1 MSSAGSQT
9 GDGGN
14 APALSLL
21 RVLGRRWFHIV
32 IAVVVAGALGL
43 IVSMAVTPTYKA
55 SGRIFLSTDAPES
68 GGTVDLSRVVQ
79 TQAELATSTQ
89 ADIEVGTRLNQSP
102 DYVAAHVSAVPAD
115 SGYYFTITALADS
128 QVRAT
133 KLVSTTR
140 DVYKSLLSSYGGGD
154 KAAVTAIQKAR
165 DDAQAEYTR
174 ITRPGMPPTPN
185 AEVLQKTISA
195 LNQKL
200 ADASVA
206 QAVAATSVQ
215 LAEDPQDAGQI
226 APKPFTSVLIAGLIG
241 LFVSIAVIWI
251 RYLRRPTVLD
261 GRAAA
266 DSLGAPLIVGGSGGV
281 TPSID
286 TIVSAMAA
294 VLSPTVKVVALT
306 PATPGDLTAETVAG
320 VAASWSD
327 DQGVVLVLDAS
338 PSSEV
343 RSMLERLPRA
353 TSGEL
358 PRWAHEPTCLARS
371 SGSGRGH
378 VLYNRV
384 SPSRASRPGGLAP
397 ILADRAPVVDLVLL
411 LTPPLTDLP
420 MTAASA
426 LQADAVVVIT
436 SPVTRTDELASVPRD
451 WPALA
456 ERIVGV
462 IHAERG
468 GFRPSSIATEARG
481 GGGRLT
487 VGGAMDRDLDGGGD
501 PEATDRYARP
511 GGGSK
516 Y

>member
-43 IVSMAVTPTYKA
+43 IVSMAVTPTYKSTA
-55 SGRIFLSTDAPES
+55 RVFLSTDVSQAGS
-68 GGTVDLSRVVQ
+68 SVDLSRLVQ

-89 ADIEVGTRLNQSP
+89 AMKQVGAQLKQ
-102 DYVAAHVSAVPAD
+102 DQGYVAAHVTAVPAD
-115 SGYYFTITALADS
+115 SAYYFTISATADT
-128 QVRAT
+128 QVKAT
-133 KLVSTTR
+133 RLVSTTR
-140 DVYKSLLSSYGGGD
+140 DVYKSLLSGYSGGD
-154 KAAVTAIQKAR
+154 QTAVAAIKKAR
-165 DDAQAEYTR
+165 DDAQADLRNQATGS
-174 ITRPGMPPTPN
+174 PQFN
-185 AEVLQKTISA
+185 VLSKTVDQ
-195 LNQKL
+195 LNGKL
-200 ADASVA
+200 ADAAVA
-206 QAVAATSVQ
+206 QAVSATTVQ
-215 LAEDPQDAGQI
+215 LAEDPNDAGQI

-241 LFVSIAVIWI
+241 LFAVAVIWI

-266 DSLGAPLIVGGSGGV
+266 DAIGAPLIVGGTAGV

-306 PATPGDLTAETVAG
+306 PAAQGDLTSETVAG

-338 PSSEV
+338 PSSDV
-343 RSMLERLPRA
+343 RAMLERLPRA

-426 LQADAVVVIT
+426 LQADAVVAIT
-436 SPVTRTDELASVPRD
+436 SPDTRTDELASVPRD

-468 GFRPSSIATEARG
+468 GFRPSTIAAETRG
-481 GGGRLT
+481 GSRPT
-487 VGGAMDRDLDGGGD
+487 VGGAMDRDFDGPD
-501 PEATDRYARP
+501 PESTDRYARP

>member
-1 MSSAGSQT
+1 MSSAGSQSN
-9 GDGGN
+9 DGGN

-21 RVLGRRWFHIV
+21 RVLGRRWLHIV

-43 IVSMAVTPTYKA
+43 IVSMVVTPTYKA
-55 SGRIFLSTDAPES
+55 SAKIFLAIDEEGSS
-68 GGTVDLSRVVQ
+68 SVDIREVVQ
-79 TQAELATSTQ
+79 TQAEMATSSQ
-89 ADIEVGTRLNQSP
+89 AIKMVATELRTDPG
-102 DYVAAHVSAVPAD
+102 YVAGHITAVPAE
-115 SGYYFTITALADS
+115 SGYYFTITGLAED
-128 QVRAT
+128 QT
-133 KLVSTTR
+133 KARQLVEYTT
-140 DVYKSLLSSYGGGD
+140 KSFKTLLTNYSGGD
-154 KAAVTAIQKAR
+154 AETLKKLREQR
-165 DDAQAEYTR
+165 DA
-174 ITRPGMPPTPN
+174 
-185 AEVLQKTISA
+185 LQKTVTTAQQQAVGQTAAPDVTAETQAIEN
-195 LNQKL
+195 LNGKI
-200 ADASVA
+200 ANAMVA
-206 QAVAATSVQ
+206 QAVAASSVR
-215 LAEDPQDAGQI
+215 LAEDPVEAGQI
-226 APKPFTSVLIAGLIG
+226 APKPFVSVLIAGLIG
-241 LFVSIAVIWI
+241 LFVAMAVIWI
-251 RYLRRPTVLD
+251 RYLRQPTVLD

-266 DSLGAPLIVGGSGGV
+266 DAIGAPLIVGGTG
-281 TPSID
+281 TAAPSID

-306 PATPGDLTAETVAG
+306 PAAQGDLTSDTVAG

-338 PSSEV
+338 PSSDV
-343 RSMLERLPRA
+343 RSVLERLPRA

-456 ERIVGV
+456 ERIVGI
-462 IHAERG
+462 IHGERG
-468 GFRPSSIATEARG
+468 GFRPSTIASETRG
-481 GGGRLT
+481 GARPT
-487 VGGAMDRDLDGGGD
+487 VGALPERGDYDRDSGGSAD
-501 PEATDRYARP
+501 PEATDRYVR
-511 GGGSK
+511 K

>member
-43 IVSMAVTPTYKA
+43 IVSMAVTPTYKSTA
-55 SGRIFLSTDAPES
+55 RVFLSTDATEA
-68 GGTVDLSRVVQ
+68 GGSVDLSRVVQ
-79 TQAELATSTQ
+79 TQAELATSKQAVTQ
-89 ADIEVGTRLNQSP
+89 VATKLHQNPG
-102 DYVAAHVSAVPAD
+102 YVAAHVTAVPAD
-115 SGYYFTITALADS
+115 SAYYFTITALADT
-128 QVRAT
+128 QLRANQ
-133 KLVSTTR
+133 LVSNTR
-140 DVYKSLLSSYGGGD
+140 DVYKTLLTNYNGGD
-154 KAAVTAIQKAR
+154 QATVDALQKAWNEVR
-165 DDAQAEYTR
+165 TQLGAATPGSPNYNVLNDTLTKLNTKLTDA
-174 ITRPGMPPTPN
+174 
-185 AEVLQKTISA
+185 K
-195 LNQKL
+195 
-200 ADASVA
+200 VA
-206 QAVAATSVQ
+206 QAISATTVGFT
-215 LAEDPQDAGQI
+215 EDPNDAGRI

-241 LFVSIAVIWI
+241 LFVAIAVIWV

-266 DSLGAPLIVGGSGGV
+266 DSLGAPLIVGASGV

-306 PATPGDLTAETVAG
+306 PAAAGDLTSETVAG

-436 SPVTRTDELASVPRD
+436 SPDTRTDELASVPRD

-468 GFRPSSIATEARG
+468 GFRPSTIAAETRG
-481 GGGRLT
+481 GARPT
-487 VGGAMDRDLDGGGD
+487 VGGTIDRDLDHRDGD
-501 PEATDRYARP
+501 PEVTDRYARP
-511 GGGSK
+511 SGGRE

>member
-32 IAVVVAGALGL
+32 IGVVVAGAVGL
-43 IVSMAVTPTYKA
+43 AISMATTPTYKA
-55 SGRIFLSTDAPES
+55 TARVFLPTGTTSGSDA
-68 GGTVDLSRVVQ
+68 DLARVVQ

-89 ADIEVGTRLNQSP
+89 ALNQVAAKLGQ
-102 DYVAAHVSAVPAD
+102 DERYVAGHVTSVPAD
-115 SGYYFTITALADS
+115 SAYYFTITGLADT
-128 QVRAT
+128 QKKAT
-133 KLVSTTR
+133 ELVSTTR
-140 DVYKSLLSSYGGGD
+140 DVYKTLLTTYSGGD
-154 KAAVTAIQKAR
+154 EKTIAALKAKRAEFAAQVTSRTITDADANTLRTAIQELDKR
-165 DDAQAEYTR
+165 ISDAT
-174 ITRPGMPPTPN
+174 
-185 AEVLQKTISA
+185 
-195 LNQKL
+195 
-200 ADASVA
+200 VA
-206 QAVAATSVQ
+206 QAISGAT
-215 LAEDPQDAGQI
+215 AGFTEDPNEVGRI

-241 LFVSIAVIWI
+241 LFLAVAIIWI

-266 DSLGAPLIVGGSGGV
+266 DAIGAPLIVGGTGGDA
-281 TPSID
+281 PSID

-306 PATPGDLTAETVAG
+306 PAASGDLTSETVAG
-320 VAASWSD
+320 VSASWSD

-338 PSSEV
+338 PSSDV
-343 RSMLERLPRA
+343 RAVLERLPRA

-371 SGSGRGH
+371 SGTGRGN

-436 SPVTRTDELASVPRD
+436 SPVTRSDELASVPRD

-462 IHAERG
+462 IHADRG
-468 GFRPSSIATEARG
+468 GFRPSTIASETRG
-481 GGGRLT
+481 GARPM
-487 VGGAMDRDLDGGGD
+487 VGGMDRDLDGGD

-511 GGGSK
+511 GGNK